1 MSKLPLSHFL
11 YVILYVLPHSW
22 YQRNQSGWVSCT
34 LVRRTGQQWNRRV
47 PNVEANMPYFLVLP
61 RQKVW
66 KPLIRNGKRPKR
78 MGGPPEKVICVLKYR
93 ASVLQGAVCNCFRR
107 RASCGLW
114 FRELTQIVFGPFLW
128 ACKAV
133 FCQGNW
139 SLSSFISCL
148 AGSRLCSVQ
157 AVMAVCQKSSQLKK

>member
-47 PNVEANMPYFLVLP
+47 PNVEVNMPYILVLP

-66 KPLIRNGKRPKR
+66 KPLISNGKRPKR
-78 MGGPPEKVICVLKYR
+78 MGVPPEKVICVLKYL